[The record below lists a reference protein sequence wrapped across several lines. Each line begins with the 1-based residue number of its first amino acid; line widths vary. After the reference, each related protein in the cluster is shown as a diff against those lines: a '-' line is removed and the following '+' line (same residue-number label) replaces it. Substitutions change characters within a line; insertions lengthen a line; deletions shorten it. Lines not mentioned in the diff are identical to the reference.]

1 MISNDHN
8 HTNLI
13 KRTIIYAIGNFGTKI
28 LSFLIVPLYTYYIS
42 TNDMGDYDLLNSTI
56 NLLIPLITL
65 QVFDAAF
72 RWMIRGD
79 DINGDYAKASL
90 QIVFINSLIAS
101 ILIYVISCIKPFAYS
116 MDFIWLLFTSCIL
129 TAIQKLLRGLNNQK
143 LFVYSSMVYTVIF
156 LVLNLVQICILKMG
170 VKSLFVSSTLAN
182 VFAILFCITLEKELR
197 INYLSKLNFNVINN
211 MLKFSAPLIP
221 NQLNWWVMS
230 SSNRYIIRFFLG
242 ASANGVFAIANK
254 FPSILQML
262 LGFFNTSW
270 QDVSVADKSND
281 TGNYYSFVF
290 KNLYR
295 FSFSLLYFLI
305 PITKLFIM
313 LIMSNEYKIAAT
325 YTSFLY
331 LGTVFQSFSSF
342 YGVGYLRE
350 KDTKKAS
357 LTSIYGAI
365 ASALC
370 NILLVKFIGLQAAS
384 FSTFI
389 GFLLMWL
396 VREKQ
401 NKISLSITI
410 NKKDFM
416 KYFVPAIMISIIECF
431 DILIIDIV
439 CVCIGLFV
447 FVICNWTILINIVM
461 RFKQK
466 MNY

>member
-13 KRTIIYAIGNFGTKI
+13 KGTIIYAIGNFGTKI

-197 INYLSKLNFNVINN
+197 INYLSKL
-211 MLKFSAPLIP
+211 K
-221 NQLNWWVMS
+221 
-230 SSNRYIIRFFLG
+230 
-242 ASANGVFAIANK
+242 
-254 FPSILQML
+254 
-262 LGFFNTSW
+262 
-270 QDVSVADKSND
+270 
-281 TGNYYSFVF
+281 
-290 KNLYR
+290 
-295 FSFSLLYFLI
+295 
-305 PITKLFIM
+305 
-313 LIMSNEYKIAAT
+313 
-325 YTSFLY
+325 
-331 LGTVFQSFSSF
+331 
-342 YGVGYLRE
+342 
-350 KDTKKAS
+350 
-357 LTSIYGAI
+357 
-365 ASALC
+365 
-370 NILLVKFIGLQAAS
+370 
-384 FSTFI
+384 
-389 GFLLMWL
+389 
-396 VREKQ
+396 
-401 NKISLSITI
+401 
-410 NKKDFM
+410 
-416 KYFVPAIMISIIECF
+416 
-431 DILIIDIV
+431 
-439 CVCIGLFV
+439 
-447 FVICNWTILINIVM
+447 
-461 RFKQK
+461 
-466 MNY
+466 